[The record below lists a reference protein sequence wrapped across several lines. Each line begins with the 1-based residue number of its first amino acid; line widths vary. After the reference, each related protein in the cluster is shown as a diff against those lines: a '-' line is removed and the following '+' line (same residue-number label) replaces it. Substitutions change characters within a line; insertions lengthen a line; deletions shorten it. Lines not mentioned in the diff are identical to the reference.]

1 MSQEMT
7 STRDY
12 SELRVLVPTDVVL
25 GGVATSAFNALLRA
39 GCVVGSISESDFIPL
54 SYHSFFMRA
63 AAKALRPLGV
73 REFNRALL
81 QLTLSLKPHLFLAV
95 KGRFIQAGTLRAMR
109 VSGARLY
116 NFFPDLSFTAFG
128 PYLPQAAREY
138 DWIFFSKSFGPKDL
152 KTSLGVERS
161 SYLMHAYGPEIHR
174 PRQLSREDLAAYG
187 CEVSFIGRW
196 SPKKAAILEELARR
210 RPNLKLKVWGDAWQN
225 LAPQSP
231 LRKFAV
237 FRGVFGMQFPVAIC
251 ASTINLGLLQEA
263 IPGSSSGDEITMRT
277 FEIPACGGSML
288 HERTRDLLA
297 IYREDESCVCFEGI
311 DELVGKIDLLLKY
324 EPRRR
329 AIAER
334 GRAVVEQAHSWDH
347 RARTI
352 MDHYFAARPTPS

>member
-1 MSQEMT
+1 MKN
-7 STRDY
+7 Y
-12 SELRVLVPTDVVL
+12 SELRVLVLRENIL
-25 GGVATSAFNALLRA
+25 GCVGSNAFNAFLRA
-39 GCVVGSISESDFIPL
+39 GCVADSISESEYIPL
-54 SYHSFFMRA
+54 SYHTFFMRA
-63 AAKALRPLGV
+63 AAKLLRPLAV

-81 QLTLSLKPHLFLAV
+81 QLALSLKPHFFLAV
-95 KGRFIQAGTLRAMR
+95 KGQFIQAATLRAMR
-109 VSGARLY
+109 ASGARLY

-128 PYLPQAAREY
+128 PYLPEAAKQY

-152 KTSLGVERS
+152 KTTLGVERS

-174 PRQLSREDLAAYG
+174 PRQLSREDSAAYG

-210 RPNLKLKVWGDAWQN
+210 QPDLKLKVWGDAWQN

-231 LRKFAV
+231 LRKHTM
-237 FRGVFGMQFPVAIC
+237 FRGVFAMQFPTAIC

-263 IPGSSSGDEITMRT
+263 IPGASSGDEITMRT
-277 FEIPACGGSML
+277 FEIPACGALML
-288 HERTRDLLA
+288 HRRTHDLLE

-311 DELVGKIDLLLKY
+311 DELVAKIDLLLKD
-324 EPRRR
+324 EVRRR

-347 RARTI
+347 RVRTI
-352 MDHYFAARPTPS
+352 MDHYLASRASAS